1 LPGLETL
8 IKLAHKASGYLF
20 LGIAMRSTYAGTL
33 SGIFVQATIIA
44 VLVATV
50 IFATPGAGF
59 AQDAKKPGQIN
70 TDPDIKTLPPAY
82 NKQMLRLAEILGAVH
97 YLRELC
103 GADEGML
110 WRDQMEN
117 IVENE
122 KPTAQRKAEIFSR
135 FNRGFRTYR
144 EIYRKCTPSAVEAVN
159 LYMRQGTRLA
169 GEIPSRFGP

>member
-1 LPGLETL
+1 
-8 IKLAHKASGYLF
+8 
-20 LGIAMRSTYAGTL
+20 MRSTYPVVL
-33 SGIFVQATIIA
+33 SGKFVLAIIIG
-44 VLVATV
+44 VSFATV
-50 IFATPGAGF
+50 IFAMPGTSH
-59 AQDAKKPGQIN
+59 AQSADKPGQSN

-82 NKQMLRLAEILGAVH
+82 NDQMLRLAEILGAVH

-122 KPTAQRKAEIFSR
+122 NPTAQRKAEIFSR
-135 FNRGFRTYR
+135 FNRGFRSYR
-144 EIYRKCTPSAVEAVN
+144 EIYRQCTPSAVEAVT

-169 GEIPSRFGP
+169 GEIPSRFGR